1 MKKKLLFLLVCPVS
15 FLFGQADST
24 NILKNFTKNTEVNIL
39 FRSALEFTDVHQ
51 NQDALRLNEA
61 RMEVQGNVVENL
73 KYRVRYRLN
82 RTQAQL
88 SLDNAPSSLDI
99 AYIDYK
105 FGKTN
110 KWNIVLGKQA
120 NDFGSWEFE
129 NNPTF
134 EYVYSDYINRQQ
146 NIFTMGAKL
155 AYQID
160 ENNSIR
166 VQAFN
171 TSNHNFSTLHKQR
184 AYITNGLE
192 AAKIPLGFNLTWR
205 GDFFNKTFK
214 TFYSVATSQI
224 AKGEQN
230 FQVALGNKLV
240 TDNLEVYLDLHHTN
254 MAVDYTNIA
263 SSVINQYRGAI
274 VSDYEP
280 YFSKNIQFQTAVLRL
295 DYKITP
301 KFIITGKSIYER
313 ANDRSEN
320 GLGNG
325 LRQNQTNM
333 IGLEYKPIA
342 SQDFKFFGYF
352 SNTNITHN
360 KMVKTYVPN
369 TSQSM
374 FSVGVLYFLKAL

>member
-280 YFSKNIQFQTAVLRL
+280 YLSKNIQFQTAVLRL

-369 TSQSM
+369 TSQNM